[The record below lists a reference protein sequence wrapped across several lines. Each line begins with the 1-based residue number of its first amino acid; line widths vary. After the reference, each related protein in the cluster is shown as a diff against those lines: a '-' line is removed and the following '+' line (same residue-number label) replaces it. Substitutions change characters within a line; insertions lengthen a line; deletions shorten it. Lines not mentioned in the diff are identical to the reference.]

1 MPTTPPHRLE
11 NVSDTA
17 LWVAAY
23 RAEESER
30 HDALFHD
37 PHARA
42 LTGERGFRL
51 LDGVPRGR
59 QRAWPMVVR
68 TVLLDTIVRERLAAG
83 CDFVVN
89 LAAGLDARPYRMEL
103 PADLLWIEVDLPAMI
118 DYKRAILDGARP
130 RCRLERIAADLADG
144 DVRRRLLRDL
154 AGRGSRGLVLTEGLL
169 IYLDE
174 ETVGELTTELAAAG
188 SYRFWGTDLVSPA
201 LLKWMSRSWGR
212 HVAAAGAPFRF
223 APAAGPGFFAARGWR
238 VVEVH
243 GSFHAAARLDRLP
256 ALLALLARIFPE
268 AKSWNPKRAWGGV
281 CLLESG

>member
-1 MPTTPPHRLE
+1 MSISELGRLR

-30 HDALFHD
+30 SDALFHD
-37 PHARA
+37 PYARA

-51 LDGVPRGR
+51 LDAVPKGR

-68 TVLLDTIVRERLAAG
+68 TVLLDAMVRERLTTG

-103 PADLLWIEVDLPAMI
+103 PAELPWIEVDLPEMI
-118 DYKRAILDGARP
+118 DYKRGVLDDARP
-130 RCRLERIAADLADG
+130 RCRLERVAADLADG
-144 DVRRRLLRDL
+144 DTRVALLRDL
-154 AGRGSRGLVLTEGLL
+154 SRRGARGLVLTEGLL

-174 ETVGELTTELAAAG
+174 GSVAALATELAAAG
-188 SYRFWGTDLVSPA
+188 SYRWWGTDLVSPG
-201 LLKWMSRSWGR
+201 LLRWMSRSWGD

-223 APAAGPGFFAARGWR
+223 APEEGPGFFAARGWR
-238 VVEVH
+238 ALEIR
-243 GSFHAAARLDRLP
+243 GSFHAAGRMRRLP
-256 ALLALLARIFPE
+256 FFYSLLARVFPE
-268 AKSWNPKRAWGGV
+268 PKRWNPKRVWGGV
-281 CLLESG
+281 CLFESG